1 MVTVMKY
8 EDYQALF
15 KSDLVVAVR
24 KLLEK
29 IDDQGDRDLEDS
41 PEHNALKGY
50 FNKYALHKKI
60 NKEEFK
66 TWQQD

>member
-1 MVTVMKY
+1 MNY

-15 KSDLVVAVR
+15 KDDLVVAVR
-24 KLLEK
+24 KLLERIEDK
-29 IDDQGDRDLEDS
+29 GDRELEDS
-41 PEHNALKGY
+41 PEHNGLNRY